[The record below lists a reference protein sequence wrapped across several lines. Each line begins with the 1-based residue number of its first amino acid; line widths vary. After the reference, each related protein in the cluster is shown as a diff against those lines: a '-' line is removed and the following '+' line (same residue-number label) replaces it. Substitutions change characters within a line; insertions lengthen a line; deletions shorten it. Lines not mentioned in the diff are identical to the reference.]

1 MLQKKN
7 QNNISLPSSH
17 SVYFSQLSPDY
28 QSASEA
34 TAPLICFLS
43 DDEGQEKKKI
53 HGNESRLASMRR
65 PVSQR

>member
-43 DDEGQEKKKI
+43 DDEGQEKKKD
-53 HGNESRLASMRR
+53 SW
-65 PVSQR
+65 QRV

>member
-34 TAPLICFLS
+34 TPPNSVLFPTK
-43 DDEGQEKKKI
+43 GRKKKI